1 MRGGRFKSRI
11 CASFM
16 NCEYGLFAKCKNCT
30 QHCTRCKMQ
39 TTTLSQSFSPK
50 PVYNISDI
58 TLILNC
64 TIHKQHDIR
73 TNQKSSANQI
83 TQFRNKKKEII
94 SDFFFFFLIPAVLL
108 EANIIFSLVGKC
120 LPYIILYFVHIQFP
134 YTYIYWNVCKICPAR
149 YENTAV

>member
-1 MRGGRFKSRI
+1 MRGGRLKGGF

-16 NCEYGLFAKCKNCT
+16 NCEYCLFAKCKNCT

-39 TTTLSQSFSPK
+39 TTILSQSFSPK
-50 PVYNISDI
+50 AVYSISDI

-83 TQFRNKKKEII
+83 TQFRNKKKLYQI
-94 SDFFFFFLIPAVLL
+94 FFFLIPPVLL
-108 EANIIFSLVGKC
+108 EANIIFSLLGKC
-120 LPYIILYFVHIQFP
+120 LPYIIQYFVYIQFP
-134 YTYIYWNVCKICPAR
+134 YTYVYWNVCKICPAR